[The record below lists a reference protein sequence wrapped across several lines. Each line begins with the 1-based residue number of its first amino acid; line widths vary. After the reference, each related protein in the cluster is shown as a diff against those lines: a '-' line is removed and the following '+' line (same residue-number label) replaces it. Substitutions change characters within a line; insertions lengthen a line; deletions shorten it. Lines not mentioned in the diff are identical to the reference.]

1 MVEWGFEGDQM
12 KFKRTFIN
20 GMIVHESIVYIP
32 IFDFDYS
39 VLDRQRLTFEKRD
52 SEPNVL
58 YYLPTE
64 KEKALIGI
72 KGNMIKF
79 KRM

>member
-1 MVEWGFEGDQM
+1 MT
-12 KFKRTFIN
+12 FKRTFIN
-20 GMIVHESIVYIP
+20 GMIVYESIIYIP

-39 VLDRQRLTFEKRD
+39 VLERQSLTFEKRD

-58 YYLPTE
+58 YYLSTKE
-64 KEKALIGI
+64 EKALIGI

-79 KRM
+79 KRME